1 MDVTIAAPPI
11 APDGSLKAVLFD
23 LDGTLV
29 DPAGGIT
36 GGIEHALTV
45 MGLPVPGADVLAA
58 MIGPKLA
65 DALVSHVGIPV
76 DQVPDVI
83 AVYRRWYSSTGMGMS
98 ALYPG
103 IKGLLTQLRS
113 AGVPLAVATQKPE
126 PLAKT
131 LLAHHGIADLFD
143 VICGSNPDETLMPGD
158 PGYRQGKAEII
169 AAALGALCVPAGSAV
184 MVGDRHQDVNG
195 ARANG
200 LDCIGVAWGFA
211 PDGELAAA
219 GVAAVVQSTDELAAL
234 LAQGAG
240 RGNTK
245 AAEADHGAL

>member
-11 APDGSLKAVLFD
+11 AHDGSLKAVLFD

-36 GGIEHALTV
+36 GGIEHALQV
-45 MGLPVPGADVLAA
+45 MGLPVPGADVLNA

-65 DALVSHVGIPV
+65 DSLVSHAGICV
-76 DQVPDVI
+76 DQVPEVI
-83 AVYRRWYSSTGMGMS
+83 AVYRDWYGNTGIGMS
-98 ALYPG
+98 VLYPG
-103 IKGLLTQLRS
+103 IKELLARLRA

-131 LLAHHGIADLFD
+131 LLAHHGIAEYFE
-143 VICGSNPDETLMPGD
+143 VICGSNADETLMPGE
-158 PGYRQGKAEII
+158 PGYRKGKAEII
-169 AAALGALCVPAGSAV
+169 AAALVALSVPAGSAI

-200 LDCIGVAWGFA
+200 LDCIGVTWGFA
-211 PDGELAAA
+211 PEGELEAA
-219 GVAAVVQSTDELAAL
+219 GVAAVVQSTTELAAIL
-234 LAQGAG
+234 PNVAGAG
-240 RGNTK
+240 TGPG
-245 AAEADHGAL
+245 AVHGAL

>member
-11 APDGSLKAVLFD
+11 APNRLLKAVLFD

-45 MGLPVPGADVLAA
+45 MGLPVPGPDVLAA

-65 DALVSHVGIPV
+65 DALVSHAGVHP

-83 AVYRRWYSSTGMGMS
+83 AVYRSWYASTGMGMS
-98 ALYPG
+98 VLYPG
-103 IKGLLTQLRS
+103 IKDVLVELRA
-113 AGVPLAVATQKPE
+113 AGIALAVATQKPE

-131 LLAHHGIADLFD
+131 LLAHHGIAGHFD
-143 VICGSNPDETLMPGD
+143 IICGSNPDETLMPGD
-158 PGYRQGKAEII
+158 PGYRQGKSEII
-169 AAALGALCVPAGSAV
+169 AAALEDLAVPAGSAV

-211 PDGELAAA
+211 PEGELAAA
-219 GVAAVVQSTDELAAL
+219 GVAAVVQSTGELASMLAAAT
-234 LAQGAG
+234 LAQGA
-240 RGNTK
+240 
-245 AAEADHGAL
+245 EDVHGAL